1 MHCPES
7 ATACTQFVAGV
18 TQTEVLTDDTDPA
31 DWVAFV
37 YNAAAKIL
45 TNSDGNLP
53 NVLMVG
59 TDYWKKLGALTDSTG
74 RPLFPNAGAMNA
86 FGQQDAASFNGNA
99 FGLQVVVDRNFDP
112 LTVNLSIDLAANAP
126 VMKVADFF
134 AGILKVF
141 NMTVYSITDGEYW
154 VEPLDDWY
162 SKGAVI
168 DISKYTDVSTIEH
181 TRMPLYKKI
190 TFKFQDSECFL
201 NKTFSQTFNKN
212 YGDTTYQ
219 YNYDGG
225 EFTVEVPFENLLQQK
240 FNGTQQLQV
249 GYSLN
254 SEYTP
259 YIPKP
264 VLLYQYENLDCQF
277 AFSNDGSG
285 HTTVTNYTPFGQ
297 DLLYNNTDFTLNFA
311 PETSTILDY
320 PIANT
325 LFANYYFSYLYNLY
339 NIKQRLVNV
348 KAKLPVSL
356 LTGLQLNDRLIIRDR
371 RYIIN
376 EIEER
381 YANY

>member
-1 MHCPES
+1 
-7 ATACTQFVAGV
+7 
-18 TQTEVLTDDTDPA
+18 
-31 DWVAFV
+31 
-37 YNAAAKIL
+37 
-45 TNSDGNLP
+45 
-53 NVLMVG
+53 
-59 TDYWKKLGALTDSTG
+59 
-74 RPLFPNAGAMNA
+74 
-86 FGQQDAASFNGNA
+86 
-99 FGLQVVVDRNFDP
+99 
-112 LTVNLSIDLAANAP
+112 
-126 VMKVADFF
+126 
-134 AGILKVF
+134 
-141 NMTVYSITDGEYW
+141 MTVYSITDGQYW

-201 NKTFSQTFNKN
+201 NKTFSQTFNRN

-339 NIKQRLVNV
+339 NLKQRLVNV

-376 EIEER
+376 EMKTNLTTGDADLQLILDFRPIVNSTNPAPKVSTEGGTIKYIINLPNNAVEATFTCSNPDVTFSPEPMTASGILTITLPSGAAGTV
-381 YANY
+381 YTITVTYLYLDGSTTTETFYIIQ